1 MPRTHHGKALVP
13 TRVLGATWADAW
25 RDPALRVHLLVT
37 PPALAVTLAALAA
50 FLPRVEERPG
60 ATLADPILAALPA
73 RDCTWMAFGVI
84 YLALGVGLCVLLG
97 RPRALVVGVQSYVVM
112 IAARIGVMSLTPLD
126 PPPGMIPLR
135 DPVIEHFARGQV
147 FTRDLFFSGHT
158 ATLVLLLLAVP
169 VGRLGKAV
177 LLACAAG
184 VAAAVLVQHVH
195 YAIDVIAAPPFA
207 FASYALV
214 RKMHT
219 WHHRRARR
227 AATAQAPQAPQTPGP
242 VGQRAGADGN
252 PVGTPHRGL
261 PDLSAPGGAR

>member
-1 MPRTHHGKALVP
+1 MPTSVVGE
-13 TRVLGATWADAW
+13 TWADAW
-25 RDPALRVHLLVT
+25 RDPALRAHLLVT
-37 PPALAVTLAALAA
+37 PPALGVTLAVLAA

-60 ATLADPILAALPA
+60 VTLADPILAALPP
-73 RDCTWMAFGVI
+73 RDCTWVAFGVI
-84 YLALGVGLCVLLG
+84 YLALGVGLWVLRG

-112 IAARIGVMSLTPLD
+112 IAARICVMSVTPLD

-158 ATLVLLLLAVP
+158 ATLVLLVLAVP
-169 VGRLGKAV
+169 AGRLGKAV

-195 YAIDVIAAPPFA
+195 YAIDVLAAPPFA
-207 FASYALV
+207 VASYVLV
-214 RKMHT
+214 RRMHT

-227 AATAQAPQAPQTPGP
+227 AVT
-242 VGQRAGADGN
+242 VR
-252 PVGTPHRGL
+252 RSL